1 MLAINSWIILLIC
14 TTLCISAEQCSIK
27 ILGEY
32 QIIEEMI
39 STQGYFCSMPVKILN
54 KEHVEE
60 KCDRWALVYELEGL
74 LEKLNFTRGTD
85 NYNKKNHLIQTY
97 ISCIENEDYS
107 IKDAANAYLQTV
119 NMNAIEILQRINHS
133 LHELDGFKA
142 EAGSSSDCE
151 LYYNKQRQSNG
162 VSTKSPQCA
171 CPSPTIPISSS
182 ETAQTSLSYISE
194 FASSTYTTS
203 YSINTS
209 PLAEDMTGSY
219 PEKLISP
226 QKSSQ
231 GLDSPQII
239 FTNMP
244 SDRTPLTTLIDHSH
258 ADTTMQS
265 GDFSDFP
272 LTDDGLLIHSTEF
285 TKGIQEP
292 SYVSPNPSQTNSD
305 PTQVTK
311 DASDSGTG
319 ELYESVASPTIESP
333 RIPTY
338 PVIDEEFST
347 VMEPEI
353 HETTMREFGLQSS
366 KGSVFQNSHSVPS
379 KEPGIETSSSSVT
392 KIRRSLANMDAT
404 SRAAVMTQTGS
415 SLSTNANEPN
425 LLFLNSV
432 YTTIPSTDTG
442 LSHTEA
448 PEPVSQGK
456 VTEDRNLGWAS
467 SYISSSRLTTKTE
480 LSVSSPVPE
489 GQHPLSDVTHKPVLN
504 AHKSY
509 NIVPQQE
516 RDIATD
522 DRQNTF
528 SGPNYSSNMLRIVAT
543 EQFEDGRKKEDS
555 QSNLQLIIIVL
566 LVVFV
571 LLFLSGFLYYRH
583 QYRELERRLNT
594 RCNLDL
600 TENPIAVL
608 PEERERLSITACDI
622 V

>member
-162 VSTKSPQCA
+162 VSTK
-171 CPSPTIPISSS
+171 
-182 ETAQTSLSYISE
+182 
-194 FASSTYTTS
+194 
-203 YSINTS
+203 
-209 PLAEDMTGSY
+209 
-219 PEKLISP
+219 K
-226 QKSSQ
+226 
-231 GLDSPQII
+231 
-239 FTNMP
+239 
-244 SDRTPLTTLIDHSH
+244 
-258 ADTTMQS
+258 
-265 GDFSDFP
+265 
-272 LTDDGLLIHSTEF
+272 
-285 TKGIQEP
+285 
-292 SYVSPNPSQTNSD
+292 
-305 PTQVTK
+305 
-311 DASDSGTG
+311 
-319 ELYESVASPTIESP
+319 
-333 RIPTY
+333 
-338 PVIDEEFST
+338 
-347 VMEPEI
+347 
-353 HETTMREFGLQSS
+353 
-366 KGSVFQNSHSVPS
+366 
-379 KEPGIETSSSSVT
+379 
-392 KIRRSLANMDAT
+392 
-404 SRAAVMTQTGS
+404 
-415 SLSTNANEPN
+415 
-425 LLFLNSV
+425 
-432 YTTIPSTDTG
+432 
-442 LSHTEA
+442 
-448 PEPVSQGK
+448 
-456 VTEDRNLGWAS
+456 
-467 SYISSSRLTTKTE
+467 
-480 LSVSSPVPE
+480 
-489 GQHPLSDVTHKPVLN
+489 
-504 AHKSY
+504 
-509 NIVPQQE
+509 
-516 RDIATD
+516 
-522 DRQNTF
+522 
-528 SGPNYSSNMLRIVAT
+528 
-543 EQFEDGRKKEDS
+543 QFEDGRKKEDS